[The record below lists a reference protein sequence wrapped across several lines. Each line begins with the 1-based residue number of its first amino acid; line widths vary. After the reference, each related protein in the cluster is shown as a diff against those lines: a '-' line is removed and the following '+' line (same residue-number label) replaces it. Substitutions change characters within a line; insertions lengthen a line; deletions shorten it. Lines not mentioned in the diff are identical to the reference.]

1 MYFYRVEDGWFGE
14 RFRLYLEC
22 FLVICSGVNGH
33 GRGGGVMEAARG
45 LEVARN
51 DSGCLSA

>member
-22 FLVICSGVNGH
+22 FLVIRSGVNGH
-33 GRGGGVMEAARG
+33 GRGGVMKAARG